1 MLMARRW
8 NKVEEKERRDEL
20 HRLYVVENR
29 TMTEI
34 AKLLDIGESTVFQRM
49 VRLGIP
55 SIPEKKETYIA
66 KRRNDIVIPRKRS
79 PQLAEFFGIMLGD
92 GKLSHYQAVVNL
104 GTKEFEYA
112 EYICDVMRDLFGV
125 RPKIAMRRKNGFKD
139 VYLGSLDLT
148 EWLQKEGMVFN
159 KVLSQVDVPPWIF
172 TKREYM
178 IRFLRGF
185 FDTDGSVYRLR
196 FGIQISLTNK
206 SAPLLASLQKM
217 LHMLGYHPSGMS
229 AYRVYVTRREEVT
242 RFFQEVSPANN
253 KHQQR
258 FQKFFREIWAGSP
271 VGSGARL

>member
-1 MLMARRW
+1 M
-8 NKVEEKERRDEL
+8 
-20 HRLYVVENR
+20 
-29 TMTEI
+29 I
-34 AKLLDIGESTVFQRM
+34 
-49 VRLGIP
+49 RLGIP
-55 SIPEKKETYIA
+55 SAPEKKATYIA
-66 KRRNDIVIPRKRS
+66 KRRTDITIPRKRS

-125 RPKIAMRRKNGFKD
+125 RPKIAVRKRNSFKD
-139 VYLGSLDLT
+139 VYIGSLDLT
-148 EWLQKEGMVFN
+148 EWLQKEGLVFN
-159 KVLSQVDVPPWIF
+159 KVLSQVDVPAWIF
-172 TKREYM
+172 TKREYI

-217 LHMLGYHPSGMS
+217 LRMLGYHPSDMS
-229 AYRVYVTRREEVT
+229 LYRVYVTRREEVA
-242 RFFQEVSPANN
+242 RFFQEVNPANH

-258 FQKFFREIWAGSP
+258 FQNFFDQIWAGSP